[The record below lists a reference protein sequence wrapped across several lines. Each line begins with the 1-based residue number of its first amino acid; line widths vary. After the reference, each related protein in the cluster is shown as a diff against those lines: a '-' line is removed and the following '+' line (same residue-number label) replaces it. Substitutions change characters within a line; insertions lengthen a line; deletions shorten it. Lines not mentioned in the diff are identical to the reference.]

1 MNAEQGC
8 YVYGITWAEGAVGL
22 DDVQGIGGRVY
33 LVTSGGVS
41 AVVSDVPLEEF
52 GEETIERN
60 LARIEWIAATAQ
72 AHQQVLAAVSGAG
85 AILPMRLCTI
95 YRDRDRVREMLEEHQ
110 DKFAAALARLDGK
123 DEWGVKLYSD
133 PETLRAKAIELS
145 EEVRSFS
152 SQIEGKSPGAAYF
165 LKKRLEEMTGSE
177 MERIQDAAYL
187 VTREGTQQFREEL
200 DAIRREGDGR
210 GFTYELSGPWPPYN
224 FAAPGRHGAE
234 ETREVV

>member
-110 DKFAAALARLDGK
+110 DKFAAALARHDRK
-123 DEWGVKLYSD
+123 DEWSARLSD
-133 PETLRAKAIELS
+133 ERKAACSRTPRSSAS
-145 EEVRSFS
+145 EKPF
-152 SQIEGKSPGAAYF
+152 
-165 LKKRLEEMTGSE
+165 
-177 MERIQDAAYL
+177 
-187 VTREGTQQFREEL
+187 
-200 DAIRREGDGR
+200 
-210 GFTYELSGPWPPYN
+210 
-224 FAAPGRHGAE
+224 
-234 ETREVV
+234 